1 MLGPLC
7 NQTVKLKTDSKTLYL
22 QFTEIKYTPPI
33 VKHNKDYKKKC
44 VIKEHHRVYYKL
56 TMACYPVG
64 LISLMD
70 RP

>member
-33 VKHNKDYKKKC
+33 VKHNKD
-44 VIKEHHRVYYKL
+44 
-56 TMACYPVG
+56 
-64 LISLMD
+64 
-70 RP
+70 